1 MGAFFTAIKDT
12 KEVRVYVI
20 LEIILIVSVLSFL
33 LFVSECIKRFSK
45 NLGFIKGPE
54 PNVYVYVL
62 QLCVVVLGGGYLLV
76 EYMKIWPKD
85 SCFMFCLPI

>member
-1 MGAFFTAIKDT
+1 M
-12 KEVRVYVI
+12 YVF
-20 LEIILIVSVLSFL
+20 LEIILIVSVLFFL
-33 LFVSECIKRFSK
+33 LFVSEGTKRFSK

-62 QLCVVVLGGGYLLV
+62 QLCVVVVGGGYLLV

-85 SCFMFCLPI
+85 SCFLLCLPI